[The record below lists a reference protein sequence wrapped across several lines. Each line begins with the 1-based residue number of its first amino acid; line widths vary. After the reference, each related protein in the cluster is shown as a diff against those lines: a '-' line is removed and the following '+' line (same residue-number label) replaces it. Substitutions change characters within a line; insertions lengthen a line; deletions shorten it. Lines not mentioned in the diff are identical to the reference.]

1 MIIGNGLAGHLVKWS
16 VGWRNACYKPAVST
30 MSQVTKS
37 LYSNRYESGRKE
49 GNSKSGLRN
58 RFTVAWLAWIHCCRD
73 RALPSW
79 STMRELL
86 DDHRG
91 PWALPSPFFPL
102 ATWSLLVIWHSPSR
116 IRFSAKS
123 TVTTEHASSNT
134 PALVSMRRCSRT
146 TLYTTRCFVPAL
158 LARLDRSTRS
168 KKFERTKILSTLDT
182 LQHETSK
189 DES

>member
-1 MIIGNGLAGHLVKWS
+1 MIIGSGLSWAPS
-16 VGWRNACYKPAVST
+16 EIVGRMEKRLLQTRSFDNEPSYEIAV
-30 MSQVTKS
+30 Q
-37 LYSNRYESGRKE
+37 YRYESGRKE

-146 TLYTTRCFVPAL
+146 ALYTMLCSCSLGSLRP
-158 LARLDRSTRS
+158 LDS
-168 KKFERTKILSTLDT
+168 F
-182 LQHETSK
+182 
-189 DES
+189 